1 MMSLSSSIKRM
12 DTNAL
17 VDRWLPPRLQRLRP
31 RLEPRLFEG
40 VHSIDIW
47 LEKSGGWLH
56 SLRAEVAGWI
66 PDATFE
72 SWLELATLHKRK
84 LAITLA
90 ASSAAFSVGAAVSV
104 GSKGR
109 QVADYSQS
117 IFVRYDSLVGAEQ
130 TAQLTVRLNPTRES
144 LSMAS
149 FWIDHAYLDRI
160 DITKIEPAPSRVEYD
175 SKRAYFFFS
184 TANGGRRAPIE
195 VRMKT
200 KPEALGMTSGRFGV
214 DELRWVM
221 IDQMVYPTL

>member
-1 MMSLSSSIKRM
+1 MVYKRQ
-12 DTNAL
+12 L

-90 ASSAAFSVGAAVSV
+90 ASSAAFSGGAVSYNTPTLPTTVHRTTRVRAAVS
-104 GSKGR
+104 
-109 QVADYSQS
+109 
-117 IFVRYDSLVGAEQ
+117 
-130 TAQLTVRLNPTRES
+130 T
-144 LSMAS
+144 
-149 FWIDHAYLDRI
+149 
-160 DITKIEPAPSRVEYD
+160 
-175 SKRAYFFFS
+175 
-184 TANGGRRAPIE
+184 
-195 VRMKT
+195 
-200 KPEALGMTSGRFGV
+200 
-214 DELRWVM
+214 
-221 IDQMVYPTL
+221 